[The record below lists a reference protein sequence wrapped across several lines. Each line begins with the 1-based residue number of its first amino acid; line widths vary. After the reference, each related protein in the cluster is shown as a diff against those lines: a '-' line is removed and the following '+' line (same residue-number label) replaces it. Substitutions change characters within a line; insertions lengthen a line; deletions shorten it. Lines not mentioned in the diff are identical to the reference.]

1 MWQRLTNNNQLEG
14 HERCVCVCV
23 GRGLALAL
31 AVTRL
36 IVDKVA
42 GVDKMSKGGRIELNY
57 ISKSANHIS
66 IWSNHISICFGINV
80 VNLNKNVRY
89 VSE

>member
-1 MWQRLTNNNQLEG
+1 M
-14 HERCVCVCV
+14 
-23 GRGLALAL
+23 AL

-66 IWSNHISICFGINV
+66 ICFGINV